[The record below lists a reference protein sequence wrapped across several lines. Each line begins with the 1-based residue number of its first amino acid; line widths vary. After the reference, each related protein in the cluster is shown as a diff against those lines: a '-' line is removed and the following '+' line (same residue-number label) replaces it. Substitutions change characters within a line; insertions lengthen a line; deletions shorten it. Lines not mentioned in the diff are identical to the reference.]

1 MKYLG
6 QAFKELREARHIS
19 LANATGGYFSPS
31 MLSKFESGKHDL
43 SAQKLLIALENAHI
57 EINEFLYLTRG
68 FLKSDL
74 VELQEKI
81 YSLEEKLDQAG
92 LQKLYE
98 SEQNKQNNKEIKML
112 YSIIIKAHM
121 KAFDETIELT
131 SEEET
136 FLYNYLFNTEI
147 WGNHELS
154 LFSICSTL
162 LSPELFTMYA
172 RECLRKTDF
181 LGELDENRKI
191 IHTMFLNG
199 FMLCI
204 DENDFINANYFNK
217 QIQNHFYKESE
228 AYYRTIYL
236 WAKGLFDYKQGHKQD
251 GLKQMNDA
259 IQILKILDCQSAAD
273 YYSSGMQKVI
283 SENLN

>member
-1 MKYLG
+1 
-6 QAFKELREARHIS
+6 
-19 LANATGGYFSPS
+19 

-81 YSLEEKLDQAG
+81 YFLEEKLDQGG

-98 SEQNKQNNKEIKML
+98 SEQNKQNNRDTKML
-112 YSIIIKAHM
+112 YTIIIKAHM
-121 KAFDETIELT
+121 KAFDETTELT

-147 WGNHELS
+147 WGKHELS

-191 IHTMFLNG
+191 IHTMLLNG

>member
-1 MKYLG
+1 
-6 QAFKELREARHIS
+6 
-19 LANATGGYFSPS
+19 
-31 MLSKFESGKHDL
+31 
-43 SAQKLLIALENAHI
+43 
-57 EINEFLYLTRG
+57 
-68 FLKSDL
+68 
-74 VELQEKI
+74 
-81 YSLEEKLDQAG
+81 
-92 LQKLYE
+92 
-98 SEQNKQNNKEIKML
+98 
-112 YSIIIKAHM
+112 
-121 KAFDETIELT
+121 
-131 SEEET
+131 
-136 FLYNYLFNTEI
+136 
-147 WGNHELS
+147 
-154 LFSICSTL
+154 
-162 LSPELFTMYA
+162 MYA

-181 LGELDENRKI
+181 LGELGENRKI
-191 IHTMFLNG
+191 IHTMLLNG

-283 SENLN
+283 NENLN

>member
-81 YSLEEKLDQAG
+81 YSLEEKLDQGG

-98 SEQNKQNNKEIKML
+98 SEQNKQNNRDKKML
-112 YSIIIKAHM
+112 YTIIIKAHM
-121 KAFDETIELT
+121 KAFDETTELT
-131 SEEET
+131 SEKET

-147 WGNHELS
+147 WGKNYLS
-154 LFSICSTL
+154 FRFVL
-162 LSPELFTMYA
+162 LCYL
-172 RECLRKTDF
+172 
-181 LGELDENRKI
+181 
-191 IHTMFLNG
+191 LN
-199 FMLCI
+199 
-204 DENDFINANYFNK
+204 
-217 QIQNHFYKESE
+217 
-228 AYYRTIYL
+228 YL
-236 WAKGLFDYKQGHKQD
+236 QLT
-251 GLKQMNDA
+251 
-259 IQILKILDCQSAAD
+259 
-273 YYSSGMQKVI
+273 
-283 SENLN
+283 

>member
-81 YSLEEKLDQAG
+81 YSLEEKLDQGG

-98 SEQNKQNNKEIKML
+98 SEQNKQNNRDTKML
-112 YSIIIKAHM
+112 YTIIIKAHM
-121 KAFDETIELT
+121 KAFDETTELT

-172 RECLRKTDF
+172 RECLR
-181 LGELDENRKI
+181 
-191 IHTMFLNG
+191 
-199 FMLCI
+199 
-204 DENDFINANYFNK
+204 
-217 QIQNHFYKESE
+217 
-228 AYYRTIYL
+228 
-236 WAKGLFDYKQGHKQD
+236 
-251 GLKQMNDA
+251 
-259 IQILKILDCQSAAD
+259 
-273 YYSSGMQKVI
+273 
-283 SENLN
+283 